1 MINSTKVAKRY
12 TKALL
17 DFAIEKKQEEELF
30 QEVSSLV
37 EVIHENPE
45 LRALLRSPIVKA
57 EVKKN
62 ILQEIFSQRS
72 SIMNIFFNILFENK
86 RVSDIYPIGREFI
99 EQYNHYRQKITI
111 YLTTAVEVSQH
122 IKDQFIAKAKQ
133 LSRKSNV
140 ILESKIDKEIIGG
153 FILRVDDLQYN
164 ASISSK
170 LSTIQENFKEN
181 VC

>member
-12 TKALL
+12 AKALL

-86 RVSDIYPIGREFI
+86 RVSDFYPIGR
-99 EQYNHYRQKITI
+99 
-111 YLTTAVEVSQH
+111 
-122 IKDQFIAKAKQ
+122 
-133 LSRKSNV
+133 
-140 ILESKIDKEIIGG
+140 
-153 FILRVDDLQYN
+153 
-164 ASISSK
+164 
-170 LSTIQENFKEN
+170 
-181 VC
+181 